1 MGYAPCAR
9 RKLGSAALQ
18 VTQLGL
24 GCGSI
29 GGFRAAL
36 AEGEAQDILRTLI
49 HEVDLGREGFE
60 QRYPGAVR
68 PAEVLRNAEHLRARV
83 PADLW
88 AELKHERLLHSAA
101 PVPA

>member
-24 GCGSI
+24 GCPPI

-36 AEGEAQDILRTLI
+36 AKGEAQI
-49 HEVDLGREGFE
+49 HEVDLGRDGFE
-60 QRYPGAVR
+60 QRYPAAVS

-88 AELKHERLLHSAA
+88 AELKHEGPLHSAA